1 MHQATSTKH
10 SFIAHQNTSI
20 ESYYLIGEILY
31 H

>member
-20 ESYYLIGEILY
+20 E
-31 H
+31 